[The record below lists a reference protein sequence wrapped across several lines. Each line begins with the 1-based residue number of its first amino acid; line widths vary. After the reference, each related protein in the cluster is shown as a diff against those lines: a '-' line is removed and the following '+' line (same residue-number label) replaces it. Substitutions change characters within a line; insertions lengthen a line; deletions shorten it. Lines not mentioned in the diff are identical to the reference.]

1 MENIVSKILAIK
13 KYKIF
18 LLLTLL
24 YLILYYLYYAR
35 VFDYV
40 VEHKTSINAQDD
52 YISNYVKKGKVINW
66 LLIILTV
73 CFIYV
78 RVFFV
83 SLFLLTGTYLS
94 KHVRISYSD
103 IVRVVLLAEFVF
115 LLRDMLII
123 GFTLLSDNPDKPLF
137 DASFSLNFF
146 LNNLLI
152 QYPFMAFPFKSISLY
167 LLAYIIVL
175 TLLIRNYKT
184 GFKDSLKFT
193 CSYFGISYV
202 IWLALAVSFN
212 LYATN

>member
-83 SLFLLTGTYLS
+83 SLFLLTGT
-94 KHVRISYSD
+94 YSD